1 MLFFIYSCFIR
12 HICRIFAAAMIQI
25 NKLSVNFTG
34 DYLFRDISFVAGDR
48 DRIGLVGKNGAGK
61 STLLKIIHKEL
72 EPESGSIVITSGFKT
87 GYLPQEILGNYDK
100 TIWEETMSC
109 FVEQRRLEARIRD
122 INAKLADREDYES
135 DEYISLAQQLSDAT
149 DRFHHLGG
157 ATMEGDAE
165 KVLIGLGFKASDFS
179 RPMAEFSN
187 GWQMLVNLAKILL
200 QQPEIILLDEPT
212 NHLDIES
219 IQWLEDY
226 LANYAGCLILVSHD
240 RAFLDRV
247 TNRTVE
253 ITFGSLQDY
262 KCSYSQYVEQRLERI
277 ESQQNAF
284 ENQQK
289 EIAQIER
296 FIERFRYKATKA
308 KQVQSR
314 IKLLDKMEKIEVE
327 SIDHSSISFKFP
339 PAPHSGRV
347 TVETEGL
354 NLGYGNLEVL
364 KNIDFHLERGEKVAF
379 VGRNGEG
386 KSTMVKAIVGEL
398 APQSGKL
405 TLGHQVVIGYYA
417 QNQAQL
423 LNPDKTVFETIDD
436 IAVGDIRPKIRTIL
450 GSFLFDTEDTEKKVR
465 VLSGGEKSRLA
476 LAKLLLSPFNLLI
489 LDEPTNHLD
498 MQSKDVLKNALLQY
512 EGSMILV
519 SHDRDFLQ
527 GLSTKVFE
535 FKDHHIKTYIGDVYD
550 FLEKKK
556 MDSLKELD
564 KRAQMAGNSEKI
576 ESSNKISWEKKKE
589 EEAAKRKLKN
599 RLSKLESEINDLQQ
613 QLSTIEAKISN
624 PSEYAAEINSG
635 ELYTQYNDIKNAIE
649 EKEMEWLELQDS

>member
-1 MLFFIYSCFIR
+1 MP
-12 HICRIFAAAMIQI
+12 IFAAAMISI
-25 NKLSVNFTG
+25 NKLSISFTG
-34 DYLFRDISFVAGDR
+34 DFLFKDISFVAGDK

-72 EPESGSIVITSGFKT
+72 EPESGVITITTGFHT
-87 GYLPQEILGNYDK
+87 GYLPQEIDAHYTK
-100 TIWEETMSC
+100 TVKEEALTA
-109 FVEQRRLEARIRD
+109 FVELKKLEKKIQKTTLLLSSRT
-122 INAKLADREDYES
+122 DYES
-135 DEYISLAQQLSDAT
+135 DEYIALAQQLSDAT
-149 DRFHHLGG
+149 ELFQQLGG
-157 ATMEGDAE
+157 NSIEGDTE
-165 KVLIGLGFKASDFS
+165 RVLSGLGFKIEDFN
-179 RPMAEFSN
+179 RPMSEFSS
-187 GWQMLVNLAKILL
+187 GWQMRVNLAKILL
-200 QQPEIILLDEPT
+200 QNPEIILLDEPT

-226 LANYAGCLILVSHD
+226 LSNYYGCLILVSHD

-253 ITFGSLQDY
+253 ITFGTIQDY
-262 KCSYSQYVEQRLERI
+262 KCSYSQYVQQRMERI
-277 ESQQNAF
+277 ESQQNAY

-289 EIAQIER
+289 QIADIER

-314 IKLLDKMEKIEVE
+314 IKLLDKMDRVD
-327 SIDHSSISFKFP
+327 IDNMDNSSISFRFP

-347 TVETEGL
+347 TVETEHL
-354 NLGYGNLEVL
+354 NLGYGTLHVL
-364 KNIDFHLERGEKVAF
+364 QNIDFHLQRGERVAF

-398 APQSGKL
+398 KPQQGTVK
-405 TLGHQVVIGYYA
+405 LGHQVVVGYYA
-417 QNQAQL
+417 QNQALL
-423 LNPDKTVFETIDD
+423 LNPEKTVFETIDE
-436 IAVGDIRPKIRTIL
+436 IAVGDIRPKIRSIL
-450 GSFLFDTEDTEKKVR
+450 GSFLFTTEDTEKKVK

-527 GLSTKVFE
+527 GLTEKVFE
-535 FKDHHIKTYIGDVYD
+535 FKDQHLKTYIGDVYD

-556 MDSLKELD
+556 IDSLNELQRQLNNTKEGEKGLS
-564 KRAQMAGNSEKI
+564 AGKEN
-576 ESSNKISWEKKKE
+576 WEKKKE
-589 EEAAKRKLKN
+589 EEAKVRKIQNRIKKIETEISELTRKLHA
-599 RLSKLESEINDLQQ
+599 
-613 QLSTIEAKISN
+613 IEAKLAQ
-624 PSEYAAEINSG
+624 PELYADIIASG
-635 ELYTQYNDIKNAIE
+635 ELYHEYDEIKATINLHE
-649 EKEMEWLELQDS
+649 EEWLKLQS

>member
-1 MLFFIYSCFIR
+1 
-12 HICRIFAAAMIQI
+12 MISI

-34 DYLFRDISFVAGDR
+34 DFLFKDVSFVVGDR

-72 EPESGSIVITSGFKT
+72 QPESGEIVISAGYRT
-87 GYLPQEILGNYDK
+87 GYLPQEIHCNYTT
-100 TIWEETMSC
+100 TIWEETMTA
-109 FVEQRRLEARIRD
+109 FVEQRNIERKIGSVTQSLS
-122 INAKLADREDYES
+122 DRTDYES
-135 DEYISLAQQLSDAT
+135 DEYAKLAQQLSDLN

-165 KVLIGLGFKASDFS
+165 KVLIGLGFRKTDFS
-179 RPMAEFSN
+179 RPMMEFST
-187 GWQMLVNLAKILL
+187 GWQMRVNLAKILL

-226 LANYAGCLILVSHD
+226 LASYDGALILVSHD

-253 ITFGSLQDY
+253 ITFGNIQDY
-262 KCSYSQYVEQRLERI
+262 KCSYSTYVQQRLERI
-277 ESQQNAF
+277 EAQQNAY

-289 EIAQIER
+289 EIAQIEK

-314 IKLLDKMEKIEVE
+314 LKLLDKMDKIEVDE
-327 SIDHSSISFKFP
+327 IDNSHISFRFP

-347 TVETEGL
+347 TVNAENATI
-354 NLGYGNLEVL
+354 GYGDLEVL

-398 APQSGKL
+398 QPMSG
-405 TLGHQVVIGYYA
+405 TVQLGHQVVIGYYA
-417 QNQAQL
+417 QNQAML
-423 LNPDKTVFETIDD
+423 LNPNKTVFETIDE

-450 GSFLFDTEDTEKKVR
+450 GSFLFDTEDTEKKVA

-498 MQSKDVLKNALLQY
+498 MQSKDVLKSALLQY

-535 FKDHHIKTYIGDVYD
+535 FRDHAIKTYLGDVYD

-556 MDSLKELD
+556 IDSFHALQ
-564 KRAQMAGNSEKI
+564 AQDTLQKGDAVQQKVST
-576 ESSNKISWEKKKE
+576 NKQNWEKKKE
-589 EEAAKRKLKN
+589 REAIDRKKNNQVKRLEDEIAELNKQKVVIENKLADPEHY
-599 RLSKLESEINDLQQ
+599 S
-613 QLSTIEAKISN
+613 
-624 PSEYAAEINSG
+624 AEIASG
-635 ELYTQYNDIKNAIE
+635 ELYSAYEKILDAINEKE
-649 EKEMEWLELQDS
+649 EKWMEIQM

>member
-1 MLFFIYSCFIR
+1 
-12 HICRIFAAAMIQI
+12 MIQI

-34 DYLFRDISFVAGDR
+34 DYLFKDISFVAGDK

-72 EPESGSIVITSGFKT
+72 EPESGNIVITSGHKT
-87 GYLPQEILGNYDK
+87 GYLPQEMLGNYDK
-100 TIWEETMSC
+100 TVWEETMAC
-109 FVEQRRLEARIRD
+109 FVEPRRLEKK
-122 INAKLADREDYES
+122 INEINELLIDRTDYES
-135 DEYISLAQQLSDAT
+135 EEYIGLAQQLSDAT

-165 KVLIGLGFKASDFS
+165 KVLLGLGFKNSDFA
-179 RPMAEFSN
+179 RPLAEFSN
-187 GWQMLVNLAKILL
+187 GWQMRVNLAKILL
-200 QQPEIILLDEPT
+200 QKPEIILLDEPT

-226 LANYAGCLILVSHD
+226 LANYSGCLILVSHD
-240 RAFLDRV
+240 RAFLDHV
-247 TNRTVE
+247 TTRTVE

-327 SIDHSSISFKFP
+327 SIDNSVIAFKFP

-347 TVETEGL
+347 TIETEHL
-354 NLGYGNLEVL
+354 DLGYDKLKVL
-364 KNIDFHLERGEKVAF
+364 NDIDFHLERGEKVAF

-398 APQSGKL
+398 APQGGQI

-423 LNPDKTVFETIDD
+423 LNPNKTVFETIDD
-436 IAVGDIRPKIRTIL
+436 IAVGEIRPKIRTIL
-450 GSFLFDTEDTEKKVR
+450 GSFLFSTEDTEKKVR

-535 FKDHHIKTYIGDVYD
+535 FKDHSIKTYLGDVYD

-556 MDSLKELD
+556 MDSLKELER
-564 KRAQMAGNSEKI
+564 KMQTSANGEKA

-589 EEAAKRKLKN
+589 QDAANRKLKN
-599 RLSKLESEINDLQQ
+599 KLSKIENEIADLQQ
-613 QLSTIEAKISN
+613 QLTILEEKISN
-624 PSEYAAEINSG
+624 PADYAAEINSG
-635 ELYTQYNDIKNAIE
+635 ELYKQYNDIKNTIE
-649 EKEMEWLELQDS
+649 EKEMEWLELQE

>member
-1 MLFFIYSCFIR
+1 
-12 HICRIFAAAMIQI
+12 MISI

-34 DYLFRDISFVAGDR
+34 EFLFRDVSFVVGDR

-61 STLLKIIHKEL
+61 STLLKILHKL
-72 EPESGSIVITSGFKT
+72 QEPTSGEITITAGHHT
-87 GYLPQEILGNYDK
+87 GYLPQELHGVYD
-100 TIWEETMSC
+100 TTVWNETMTAFTELKSL
-109 FVEQRRLEARIRD
+109 ERRIAD
-122 INAKLADREDYES
+122 ITQQLSDRTDYES
-135 DEYISLAQQLSDAT
+135 DGYAKLAQQLSDLT
-149 DRFHHLGG
+149 DRFHQLGG

-165 KVLIGLGFKASDFS
+165 KVLTGLGFRQSDFA
-179 RPMAEFSN
+179 RPMKEFSN
-187 GWQMLVNLAKILL
+187 GWQMRVSLAKILL
-200 QQPEIILLDEPT
+200 QKPEVILLDEPT

-219 IQWLEDY
+219 IQWLEEY
-226 LANYAGCLILVSHD
+226 LANYEGALILVSHD

-253 ITFGSLQDY
+253 ITFGNIQDY
-262 KCSYSQYVEQRLERI
+262 KCSYSEYVQQRLERI
-277 ESQQNAF
+277 EAQQNAY

-289 EIAQIER
+289 EIAQIEK

-314 IKLLDKMEKIEVE
+314 LKLLDKMDKIEVE
-327 SIDHSSISFKFP
+327 DIDNSHISFRFP

-347 TVETEGL
+347 TVETEHL
-354 NLGYGNLEVL
+354 TLGYDGNEVL
-364 KNIDFHLERGEKVAF
+364 QDIDFHLERGEKVAF

-398 APQSGKL
+398 QPMNSEVK
-405 TLGHQVVIGYYA
+405 LGHQVVIGYYA
-417 QNQAQL
+417 QNQAQK

-436 IAVGDIRPKIRTIL
+436 VAVGDIRPKIRTIL
-450 GSFLFDTEDTEKKVR
+450 GSFLFSTEDTEKKVS
-465 VLSGGEKSRLA
+465 VLSGGEKARLA

-498 MQSKDVLKNALLQY
+498 MQSKDVLKSALLQY

-535 FKDHHIKTYIGDVYD
+535 FRDHKIKTYLGDVYD

-556 MDSLKELD
+556 IDSLNALQIPVKDGNATATPQKVSANKVNYEQ
-564 KRAQMAGNSEKI
+564 KKAQ
-576 ESSNKISWEKKKE
+576 
-589 EEAAKRKLKN
+589 EAAKRKKEN
-599 RLSKLESEINDLQQ
+599 QARKLEREIEELTAKRNE
-613 QLSTIEAKISN
+613 IELKLAM
-624 PSEYAAEINSG
+624 PEQYAAEIASG
-635 ELYTQYNDIKNAIE
+635 ELYKEYETIKNTIE
-649 EKEMEWLELQDS
+649 EKEWEWMELIDN

>member
-1 MLFFIYSCFIR
+1 
-12 HICRIFAAAMIQI
+12 MISI

-34 DYLFRDISFVAGDR
+34 DFMFRDVSFVVGDR

-61 STLLKIIHKEL
+61 STLLKILHKL
-72 EPESGSIVITSGFKT
+72 QEPTSGEITITAGHHT
-87 GYLPQEILGNYDK
+87 GYLPQELHGVYD
-100 TIWEETMSC
+100 TTVWNETLTAFSELKSM
-109 FVEQRRLEARIRD
+109 ERRIAD
-122 INAKLADREDYES
+122 ITQQLSDRTDYES
-135 DEYISLAQQLSDAT
+135 DGYAKLAQQLSDLT
-149 DRFHHLGG
+149 DRFHQLGG
-157 ATMEGDAE
+157 STMEGDAE
-165 KVLIGLGFKASDFS
+165 KVLTGLGFRQSDFA
-179 RPMAEFSN
+179 RPMKEFSN
-187 GWQMLVNLAKILL
+187 GWQMRVSLAKILL
-200 QQPEIILLDEPT
+200 QKPEVILLDEPT

-226 LANYAGCLILVSHD
+226 LANYEGALILVSHD

-253 ITFGSLQDY
+253 ITLGNIQDY
-262 KCSYSQYVEQRLERI
+262 KCSYSDYVQQRLERI
-277 ESQQNAF
+277 EAQQNAY

-289 EIAQIER
+289 EIAQIEK

-314 IKLLDKMEKIEVE
+314 LKLLDKMDKIEVDD
-327 SIDHSSISFKFP
+327 IDTSHISFRFP

-347 TVETEGL
+347 TVETEHL
-354 NLGYGNLEVL
+354 TLGYGDNVVL
-364 KNIDFHLERGEKVAF
+364 QDIDFHLERGEKVAF

-398 APQSGKL
+398 PPMHSEVK
-405 TLGHQVVIGYYA
+405 LGHQVVIGYYA
-417 QNQAQL
+417 QNQAQM

-436 IAVGDIRPKIRTIL
+436 VAVGDIRPKIRTIL
-450 GSFLFDTEDTEKKVR
+450 GSFLFSTEDTEKKVS
-465 VLSGGEKSRLA
+465 VLSGGEKARLA

-498 MQSKDVLKNALLQY
+498 MQSKDVLKSALLQY

-535 FKDHHIKTYIGDVYD
+535 FRDHKIKTYLGDVYD

-556 MDSLKELD
+556 IDSFNALQTPAKDGNAPVAAPKVSANKAHYEQ
-564 KRAQMAGNSEKI
+564 KKAQ
-576 ESSNKISWEKKKE
+576 
-589 EEAAKRKLKN
+589 EAAKRKKEN
-599 RLSKLESEINDLQQ
+599 QAKKLEKEIEELTAQKNE
-613 QLSTIEAKISN
+613 IELKLAM
-624 PSEYAAEINSG
+624 PEQYAAEIASG
-635 ELYTQYNDIKNAIE
+635 ELYKQYEQVRSAIE
-649 EKEMEWLELQDS
+649 EKEWEWMETMEN